1 MNRLTIPA
9 FVLSGFVLG
18 LAVAWLVHGLHAAP
32 SLQPL
37 LAERDK
43 LQADFIGRRA
53 APAVL
58 PLHRQWQKLQN
69 YTALYRQLS
78 LTAVDEGASST
89 NEANENPRPQWRGE
103 LSGPVR
109 ELILVSRSLQ
119 TIAAV
124 RFERL
129 SVEQGQARLF
139 FSLAGGADEPE
150 IFQGGS
156 I

>member
-1 MNRLTIPA
+1 M
-9 FVLSGFVLG
+9 
-18 LAVAWLVHGLHAAP
+18 
-32 SLQPL
+32 
-37 LAERDK
+37 
-43 LQADFIGRRA
+43 
-53 APAVL
+53 
-58 PLHRQWQKLQN
+58 
-69 YTALYRQLS
+69 
-78 LTAVDEGASST
+78 TAVDEGASST